1 MSGFRSLNNSTSKRV
16 LNLFEPVKL
25 TVWKVMIERVT
36 VVKFKVNYRGG
47 NGAGCF
53 EVQVWAD
60 TAKFTNVIVARLRKC
75 SDLIREGKV
84 FVENKTKVAS
94 GVGCS
99 ERAVLY
105 FRELLFKSNKKKFSF
120 RRVESEKISSHP
132 RSDVRD
138 IRQTDRRTDR
148 RRTPITA

>member
-1 MSGFRSLNNSTSKRV
+1 M
-16 LNLFEPVKL
+16 
-25 TVWKVMIERVT
+25 
-36 VVKFKVNYRGG
+36 NYGGG

-53 EVQVWAD
+53 EVKVRTD
-60 TAKFTNVIVARLRKC
+60 TATFTNVIVARLRKC

-105 FRELLFKSNKKKFSF
+105 FRELFFKSNKKKFSF
-120 RRVESEKISSHP
+120 RRVESEKIG
-132 RSDVRD
+132 
-138 IRQTDRRTDR
+138 
-148 RRTPITA
+148 IT